1 MTVARDRAA
10 TKPAAARARPAR
22 GEDPLR
28 ELQRNAARAAKL
40 LKAMSNP
47 ARLVVLCQLASGER
61 SVGEL
66 ERAVGLSQSGISQ
79 HLAVLRREGV
89 VSSRRVRQTVLYSL
103 ASREVVAVMSTLYSL
118 FCSPAAALPV
128 TVEPATKPRIA
139 RPTGSARRLDGA
151 ARLADV
157 DTTA

>member
-1 MTVARDRAA
+1 MTPARGR
-10 TKPAAARARPAR
+10 TTRPAAARARLAR
-22 GEDPLR
+22 GEDPLD
-28 ELQRNAARAAKL
+28 ELQGNAERAAKL

-103 ASREVVAVMSTLYSL
+103 ASREVVAVMATLYSL
-118 FCSPAAALPV
+118 FCSQGAALPAAPG
-128 TVEPATKPRIA
+128 TAAAPGATQTNRARRVDGARRIA
-139 RPTGSARRLDGA
+139 SA
-151 ARLADV
+151 
-157 DTTA
+157 DTAT